1 MDLFTP
7 RPRIAGRKNN
17 LSLSTKEYAKV
28 CRDIIQK
35 RPSHLLRSPVQSPLL
50 GGTDIN
56 FKTMSHHSQ
65 TLDTEVRRESRFLSF
80 TSSELS
86 AEPSFI
92 SEESF
97 VRAPLNSRI
106 VSGTTAPRS
115 KGKAREESL
124 DTFPLDV
131 QEALILEDLL
141 FVLMVS
147 DLPPFYAALSGRD
160 EQGIEG
166 THITYHEDYSPEDDG
181 ELQGIRFAVSDR
193 LGAQYF
199 DPLLCIL

>member
-1 MDLFTP
+1 MSRHTP
-7 RPRIAGRKNN
+7 
-17 LSLSTKEYAKV
+17 EH
-28 CRDIIQK
+28 
-35 RPSHLLRSPVQSPLL
+35 PSHLLRSPVRSPLL

-56 FKTMSHHSQ
+56 SKSMNNPTTMSHHCQ
-65 TLDTEVRRESRFLSF
+65 TLDTEVRRKSRLSF
-80 TSSELS
+80 TCSELS

-147 DLPPFYAALSGRD
+147 DHRPSTLLSPDAMNRVSK
-160 EQGIEG
+160 EPISH
-166 THITYHEDYSPEDDG
+166 TTKIT
-181 ELQGIRFAVSDR
+181 LQKTTANSRA
-193 LGAQYF
+193 F
-199 DPLLCIL
+199 DSRSQTD

>member
-1 MDLFTP
+1 
-7 RPRIAGRKNN
+7 
-17 LSLSTKEYAKV
+17 
-28 CRDIIQK
+28 
-35 RPSHLLRSPVQSPLL
+35 
-50 GGTDIN
+50 
-56 FKTMSHHSQ
+56 MSHHLQ
-65 TLDTEVRRESRFLSF
+65 THGTEVRCETYFLSF
-80 TSSELS
+80 NCSELS

-106 VSGTTAPRS
+106 VSGTTAPKS

-147 DLPPFYAALSGRD
+147 DPPPFYATISPDAMNRASKGP
-160 EQGIEG
+160 ISH
-166 THITYHEDYSPEDDG
+166 TMKIT
-181 ELQGIRFAVSDR
+181 LQKTMVSSR
-193 LGAQYF
+193 AF
-199 DPLLCIL
+199 DLRSQTD